1 MTTIVYCHKTK
12 QVAVDSRQTAGG
24 DIVNNNYDKTRYKK
38 ANLWFLSGDT
48 AEIESFMNHEHRDE
62 IDSPFSCRA
71 LFISNRKVYLAVN
84 SNGHMLVEELGA
96 NCGIGSGAYWA
107 ESALDFG
114 KTAKEAVEY
123 AATKDCYTGGKVRVF
138 NLFGEEVK

>member
-1 MTTIVYCHKTK
+1 MTAIVYCHKTK
-12 QVAVDSRQTAGG
+12 QIAVDSRQTAGG
-24 DIVNNNYDKTRYKK
+24 DIVNDDCDKTRYKK
-38 ANLWFLSGDT
+38 ANLWFLSGT
-48 AEIESFMNHEHRDE
+48 IAEIESFMNHEHMDK

-71 LFISNRKVYLAVN
+71 LFISNGKVYLAVN
-84 SNGHMLVEELGA
+84 SDGYMLVEELGA
-96 NCGIGSGAYWA
+96 NCGLGSGAYWA

-138 NLFGEEVK
+138 NLDGEEVL